1 MNTGNIKQFIGVAA
15 ISLLTACG
23 SPVPDA
29 ALLQPGVSRELA
41 QFRKEHFKEVRYN
54 LFFSIPESREEAVTG
69 KADITLA
76 IHERLPVIIDFRGE
90 SEQVAS
96 VLLNGRKVPYTV
108 KDEHIVIDTREAAD
122 GENRVTIEFTANDQS
137 LNRRDEFL
145 YTLLVPDRARTLF
158 PCFDQPD
165 MKSLFTL
172 SLEVPSSWQALAN
185 GVVEQVDSTSV
196 ARRKRIS
203 FRETEPLSTYLFSF
217 VAGKLTRETY
227 SRDGRNI
234 SIYHVRRPE
243 ESSTVLR
250 YRIRSVRCTRMAGGI
265 YTDTIP
271 LRQIRPDHFAGIPVR
286 RDGTYGSDLIY
297 GRADVPEREPD
308 IERASGTQFL
318 DCARDFAYVV
328 RGLRDDGMVQ

>member
-23 SPVPDA
+23 SPTPDA
-29 ALLQPGVSRELA
+29 VLLKPGVSRELA

-76 IHERLPVIIDFRGE
+76 IRERLPVIIDFRGE

-108 KDEHIVIDTREAAD
+108 KDEHIVIDTREVAN

-172 SLEVPSSWQALAN
+172 SC
-185 GVVEQVDSTSV
+185 GGSV
-196 ARRKRIS
+196 
-203 FRETEPLSTYLFSF
+203 FL
-217 VAGKLTRETY
+217 
-227 SRDGRNI
+227 
-234 SIYHVRRPE
+234 
-243 ESSTVLR
+243 
-250 YRIRSVRCTRMAGGI
+250 AGG
-265 YTDTIP
+265 
-271 LRQIRPDHFAGIPVR
+271 RQRG
-286 RDGTYGSDLIY
+286 
-297 GRADVPEREPD
+297 GRAGGFD
-308 IERASGTQFL
+308 IRRRVQADFFPGNRTAQHLSFL
-318 DCARDFAYVV
+318 FCCR
-328 RGLRDDGMVQ
+328 

>member
-1 MNTGNIKQFIGVAA
+1 M
-15 ISLLTACG
+15 
-23 SPVPDA
+23 
-29 ALLQPGVSRELA
+29 QPGVSRELA

-172 SLEVPSSWQALAN
+172 SLE
-185 GVVEQVDSTSV
+185 GSV
-196 ARRKRIS
+196 FLQGARQR
-203 FRETEPLSTYLFSF
+203 
-217 VAGKLTRETY
+217 G
-227 SRDGRNI
+227 GR
-234 SIYHVRRPE
+234 
-243 ESSTVLR
+243 
-250 YRIRSVRCTRMAGGI
+250 AGGFDI
-265 YTDTIP
+265 R
-271 LRQIRPDHFAGIPVR
+271 RQAQADFFPGN
-286 RDGTYGSDLIY
+286 GTAQHLS
-297 GRADVPEREPD
+297 
-308 IERASGTQFL
+308 FL
-318 DCARDFAYVV
+318 FCCR
-328 RGLRDDGMVQ
+328 

>member
-137 LNRRDEFL
+137 L
-145 YTLLVPDRARTLF
+145 
-158 PCFDQPD
+158 
-165 MKSLFTL
+165 
-172 SLEVPSSWQALAN
+172 
-185 GVVEQVDSTSV
+185 
-196 ARRKRIS
+196 
-203 FRETEPLSTYLFSF
+203 
-217 VAGKLTRETY
+217 
-227 SRDGRNI
+227 
-234 SIYHVRRPE
+234 
-243 ESSTVLR
+243 
-250 YRIRSVRCTRMAGGI
+250 
-265 YTDTIP
+265 
-271 LRQIRPDHFAGIPVR
+271 
-286 RDGTYGSDLIY
+286 
-297 GRADVPEREPD
+297 
-308 IERASGTQFL
+308 
-318 DCARDFAYVV
+318 
-328 RGLRDDGMVQ
+328 

>member
-158 PCFDQPD
+158 P
-165 MKSLFTL
+165 LFRPTGHEIAFHPVVGG
-172 SLEVPSSWQALAN
+172 SVFLA
-185 GVVEQVDSTSV
+185 G
-196 ARRKRIS
+196 ARQR
-203 FRETEPLSTYLFSF
+203 
-217 VAGKLTRETY
+217 G
-227 SRDGRNI
+227 GR
-234 SIYHVRRPE
+234 
-243 ESSTVLR
+243 
-250 YRIRSVRCTRMAGGI
+250 AGGFDI
-265 YTDTIP
+265 R
-271 LRQIRPDHFAGIPVR
+271 RQAQADFFPGN
-286 RDGTYGSDLIY
+286 GTAQHLS
-297 GRADVPEREPD
+297 
-308 IERASGTQFL
+308 FL
-318 DCARDFAYVV
+318 FCCR
-328 RGLRDDGMVQ
+328 

>member
-1 MNTGNIKQFIGVAA
+1 MFKHFIGITSIAFL
-15 ISLLTACG
+15 SACG
-23 SPVPDA
+23 SPAPDA

-54 LFFSIPESREEAVTG
+54 LFFSISESREEAVTG

-76 IHERLPVIIDFRGE
+76 IRERQPVIIDFRGE

-108 KDEHIVIDTREAAD
+108 KDEHIVIDTREVTN

-172 SLEVPSSWQALAN
+172 SLEVPSSCRLSPMGRSSRWIRLPSP
-185 GVVEQVDSTSV
+185 VVGGF
-196 ARRKRIS
+196 IS
-203 FRETEPLSTYLFSF
+203 GRQNRSAPIFSLLS
-217 VAGKLTRETY
+217 
-227 SRDGRNI
+227 
-234 SIYHVRRPE
+234 
-243 ESSTVLR
+243 
-250 YRIRSVRCTRMAGGI
+250 
-265 YTDTIP
+265 
-271 LRQIRPDHFAGIPVR
+271 PV
-286 RDGTYGSDLIY
+286 S
-297 GRADVPEREPD
+297 
-308 IERASGTQFL
+308 
-318 DCARDFAYVV
+318 
-328 RGLRDDGMVQ
+328 

>member
-23 SPVPDA
+23 SPTPDA
-29 ALLQPGVSRELA
+29 VLLKPGVSRNWLSSGKNIS
-41 QFRKEHFKEVRYN
+41 RRYVTTS
-54 LFFSIPESREEAVTG
+54 FFPSLESREEAVTG

-172 SLEVPSSWQALAN
+172 SLEVPSSWQAVAN
-185 GVVEQVDSTSV
+185 GAVEPGGFD
-196 ARRKRIS
+196 I
-203 FRETEPLSTYLFSF
+203 
-217 VAGKLTRETY
+217 
-227 SRDGRNI
+227 
-234 SIYHVRRPE
+234 RRP
-243 ESSTVLR
+243 
-250 YRIRSVRCTRMAGGI
+250 G
-265 YTDTIP
+265 
-271 LRQIRPDHFAGIPVR
+271 
-286 RDGTYGSDLIY
+286 
-297 GRADVPEREPD
+297 
-308 IERASGTQFL
+308 ASGFL
-318 DCARDFAYVV
+318 SGKRNRSAPIFSLLLPVS
-328 RGLRDDGMVQ
+328 

>member
-23 SPVPDA
+23 SPTPDA
-29 ALLQPGVSRELA
+29 VLLKPGVSRELA

-76 IHERLPVIIDFRGE
+76 IRERLPVIIDFRGE

-108 KDEHIVIDTREAAD
+108 KDEHIVIDTREVAN

-172 SLEVPSSWQALAN
+172 SLEVPSSWQAVAN
-185 GVVEQVDSTSV
+185 GAVGSRKISTAPLV
-196 ARRKRIS
+196 TACQK
-203 FRETEPLSTYLFSF
+203 TEPPTTGGKRFGGKRGKS
-217 VAGKLTRETY
+217 VRAGQGPRHYRGIRPAVKRLMVCRI
-227 SRDGRNI
+227 NWM
-234 SIYHVRRPE
+234 VRR
-243 ESSTVLR
+243 SLR
-250 YRIRSVRCTRMAGGI
+250 LPLLLLCNPNRIR
-265 YTDTIP
+265 
-271 LRQIRPDHFAGIPVR
+271 
-286 RDGTYGSDLIY
+286 
-297 GRADVPEREPD
+297 
-308 IERASGTQFL
+308 
-318 DCARDFAYVV
+318 DFPAI
-328 RGLRDDGMVQ
+328 QQN